1 MGVMKRKSL
10 MIIEFSDHMFIHLV
24 QIHFWPLSC
33 CYYVTK
39 KEISNI
45 YIACYECVFF
55 SLNSKKK
62 KNRCSRIQIS
72 FHILV
77 ADGRCAKLSTAGVYC
92 AVHSQNP
99 KNFLQ
104 SKFLCLSLLLNHT
117 FSWQE
122 LNMIRVDVVQICGI
136 WGKL

>member
-1 MGVMKRKSL
+1 MYFSHINPKRRK
-10 MIIEFSDHMFIHLV
+10 IHC
-24 QIHFWPLSC
+24 I
-33 CYYVTK
+33 
-39 KEISNI
+39 
-45 YIACYECVFF
+45 
-55 SLNSKKK
+55 
-62 KNRCSRIQIS
+62 RIQIS

-92 AVHSQNP
+92 AVHSQNL
-99 KNFLQ
+99 KNFVQ

-136 WGKL
+136 WGKLRIQFKLNTALLSYCPCVPVFVRHRRDISHFSHI